1 MFSNFS
7 RISKKKSKK
16 WQKLT
21 GYQITVDIG
30 GYKCSTSLLTLRAKP
45 ESILGTMFS
54 GRHPIRKE
62 KDGSVFIDRDGTHFR
77 IILNYLRGGIASSE
91 QLPDN
96 KLLLSE
102 LLTEVNYYQ
111 LKGLEKI
118 IKSEEKESMKVI
130 TKKEIFD
137 FVEAAPQGCFVTTKA
152 LSFRNSKLIGLRL
165 EDIIFKHSVDF
176 SGSSLMKT
184 TFTRCYFFPN
194 VQYSFDPANLNCC
207 KFESCFVEMIH
218 GVPQYW
224 HCIDGGNRVIN
235 MVKNKNMTF
244 HEAQNIEFAIFDN
257 ETIRDVIKETY
268 RCL

>member
-1 MFSNFS
+1 MAEIN
-7 RISKKKSKK
+7 RISG
-16 WQKLT
+16 QK
-21 GYQITVDIG
+21 ITLDIG

-45 ESILGTMFS
+45 ESMLGTMFS

-62 KDGSVFIDRDGTHFR
+62 NDGSVFIDRDGIHFR
-77 IILNYLRGGIASSE
+77 IILNYLRGGITSSE

-96 KLLLSE
+96 KLLISE

>member
-1 MFSNFS
+1 MAEIN
-7 RISKKKSKK
+7 RISG
-16 WQKLT
+16 QK
-21 GYQITVDIG
+21 ITLDIG

-45 ESILGTMFS
+45 ESMLGTMFS

-62 KDGSVFIDRDGTHFR
+62 NDGSVFIDRDGTHFR

>member
-1 MFSNFS
+1 MAEING
-7 RISKKKSKK
+7 ISE
-16 WQKLT
+16 QK
-21 GYQITVDIG
+21 ITLDIG
-30 GYKCSTSLLTLRAKP
+30 GYKCSTSLLTLRAEP
-45 ESILGTMFS
+45 ESILGTLFS

-62 KDGSVFIDRDGTHFR
+62 NDGSVFIDRDGTHFR
-77 IILNYLRGGIASSE
+77 IILNYLRGGITSSE

-118 IKSEEKESMKVI
+118 IKSEEKEFMKVI

-137 FVEAAPQGCFVTTKA
+137 FIEATPTGAFVTTKA

-165 EDIIFKHSVDF
+165 EDIIFKHPVDF

-194 VQYSFDPANLNCC
+194 VQYSFDRANLNWC
-207 KFESCFVEMIH
+207 KFDSCFVEMIH
-218 GVPQYW
+218 GVYQYW
-224 HCIDGGNRVIN
+224 HCIDGGNRVIG

-244 HEAQNIEFAIFDN
+244 HEAQNIEFSIFDN
-257 ETIRDVIKETY
+257 ETIRDVIKETH